1 MEVNIFKAGTV
12 TDSRGHRHVFT
23 RQDLL
28 QVVESFNPTYY
39 RVPLVRGHN
48 HPQDDAEACGW
59 VTRVWVEGELL
70 WAEIEPRTAFKQEL
84 ADGAY
89 KSVSCSFYTPQS
101 PLNPYPGKLSL
112 RHLGFVLVPAVKG
125 LLPFTAFAEFKDCH
139 IDVTMDIMPELDYSE
154 PNPLLEQIEV
164 AFSEEIEQEAAEI
177 LLAELTTQYAES
189 ERRTRSPRRQAQ
201 QAEPAKEAEIIEQPP
216 AAPAAP
222 TAELEETVKQ
232 LKAQLAAQEKAM
244 KKDRYKQFAEQLYSE
259 GRLTSGIFDQQE
271 LINLLVALDEVS
283 PAADFS
289 EENTL
294 VAGIKNLL
302 MSMPVQVS
310 YAELPPAPPETTAT
324 ATTTTTGSSGY
335 NSPPDSLDLHQR
347 VLEYAEQNKCDYV
360 TALKRVVG

>member
-1 MEVNIFKAGTV
+1 M
-12 TDSRGHRHVFT
+12 FT

-189 ERRTRSPRRQAQ
+189 ERRTRSPRKPAQ
-201 QAEPAKEAEIIEQPP
+201 QAAEIIEQ
-216 AAPAAP
+216 P

-324 ATTTTTGSSGY
+324 ATGSSGY